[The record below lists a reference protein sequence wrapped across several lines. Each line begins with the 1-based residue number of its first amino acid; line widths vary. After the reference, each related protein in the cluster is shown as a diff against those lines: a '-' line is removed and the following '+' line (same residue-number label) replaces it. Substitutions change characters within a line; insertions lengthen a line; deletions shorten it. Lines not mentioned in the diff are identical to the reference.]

1 MIITLSNESKTIE
14 RQFMVKFRYLEDMK
28 NKNSY
33 DQYGRMVYTS
43 WVEYTTR
50 CDITEIGKKGEKPID
65 LRMYSGFSYCSYK
78 DKYDREKG
86 KKISATRAIQLM
98 ADDTILTF
106 DEAAS
111 LANKI

>member
-14 RQFMVKFRYLEDMK
+14 RQFMVKFKYLEDAK

-43 WVEYTTR
+43 WLEHTTR
-50 CDITEIGKKGEKPID
+50 CDIVEIGKKGEKPLD
-65 LRMYSGFSYCSYK
+65 SRMYSGFTYCSYK

-86 KKISATRAIQLM
+86 KKLSSTRAIQLM
-98 ADDTILTF
+98 VDDTILNF
-106 DEAAS
+106 EEASS